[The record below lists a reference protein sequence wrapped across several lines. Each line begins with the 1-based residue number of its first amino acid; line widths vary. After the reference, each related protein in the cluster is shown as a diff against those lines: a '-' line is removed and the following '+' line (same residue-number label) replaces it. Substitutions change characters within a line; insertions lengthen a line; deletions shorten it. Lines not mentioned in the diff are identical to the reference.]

1 MFSACAGLRLL
12 RWRSLFCLEAATMEY
27 PSIMARRRK
36 KTSTA
41 VDRLLMGD
49 DGWVPKTAHSETADG
64 RKTLTVRFDV
74 PREWYKGSNTRDN
87 DRVSSRKS
95 AWLRAHAEEAW
106 LTALST
112 EWGITPIEPADD
124 SWEKTD
130 KSKLTPSEQDA
141 RDRLDSQQAIVDSL
155 GEDLDSLD
163 ARIAAAKA
171 KAAAAKRGSAE
182 YAEAMDA
189 RRALEDEA
197 KALRQRKRLESK
209 LLTRCKHRWEAVHS
223 KQESRRSSVDRKAYL
238 EAKASANLLAGKML
252 FPGKA
257 RLTIRCCVPTAHVF
271 DAPNC
276 WPTVKPLQDGGTDSC
291 ALWRDDNNEIIE
303 STTFVGGGKSDNGA
317 YVIEFIIEE
326 V

>member
-1 MFSACAGLRLL
+1 M
-12 RWRSLFCLEAATMEY
+12 AT
-27 PSIMARRRK
+27 RRKTGK
-36 KTSTA
+36 KTSPA
-41 VDRLLMGD
+41 AGRLLMGD
-49 DGWVPKTAHSETADG
+49 DGWVPRAAHSETADG

-171 KAAAAKRGSAE
+171 EAAASKRGSAA

-197 KALRQRKRLESK
+197 KGLRQRKRLESK

-238 EAKASANLLAGKML
+238 EAKAKANLLAGRML

-291 ALWRDDNNEIIE
+291 VLWRDDNNEIIE

-317 YVIEFIIEE
+317 YVIEFVIEE

>member
-1 MFSACAGLRLL
+1 M
-12 RWRSLFCLEAATMEY
+12 AT
-27 PSIMARRRK
+27 RRKTGK
-36 KTSTA
+36 KTSPA
-41 VDRLLMGD
+41 AGRLLMGD
-49 DGWVPKTAHSETADG
+49 DGWVPRAAHSETADG

-141 RDRLDSQQAIVDSL
+141 RDRLDSQQVVMDEVEASL
-155 GEDLDSLD
+155 STVEEC
-163 ARIAAAKA
+163 IAEAKTRLA
-171 KAAAAKRGSAE
+171 GLKRGSTE
-182 YAEAMDA
+182 YASVMAD
-189 RRALEDEA
+189 RRKLEDEA

-238 EAKASANLLAGKML
+238 EAKAKANLLAGRML
-252 FPGKA
+252 FPGKT

-291 ALWRDDNNEIIE
+291 VLWRDDNNEIIE

-317 YVIEFIIEE
+317 YVIEFVIEE

>member
-1 MFSACAGLRLL
+1 M
-12 RWRSLFCLEAATMEY
+12 AT
-27 PSIMARRRK
+27 RRKTGK
-36 KTSTA
+36 KTSPA
-41 VDRLLMGD
+41 AGRLLMGD
-49 DGWVPKTAHSETADG
+49 DGWVPRAAHSETVDG

-141 RDRLDSQQAIVDSL
+141 RDRLDSQQVVMDEVEASL
-155 GEDLDSLD
+155 STVEEC
-163 ARIAAAKA
+163 IAEAKTRLA
-171 KAAAAKRGSAE
+171 GLKRGSTE
-182 YAEAMDA
+182 YASVMAD
-189 RRALEDEA
+189 RRKLEDEA

-238 EAKASANLLAGKML
+238 EAKAKANLLAGRML

-291 ALWRDDNNEIIE
+291 VLWRDDNNEIIE

-317 YVIEFIIEE
+317 YVIEFVIEE

>member
-1 MFSACAGLRLL
+1 
-12 RWRSLFCLEAATMEY
+12 
-27 PSIMARRRK
+27 
-36 KTSTA
+36 
-41 VDRLLMGD
+41 MGD
-49 DGWVPKTAHSETADG
+49 DGWVPKTNHSETADG

-141 RDRLDSQQAIVDSL
+141 RDRLDSQQAVMDEVEASL
-155 GEDLDSLD
+155 STVEEC
-163 ARIAAAKA
+163 IAEAKTRLA
-171 KAAAAKRGSAE
+171 GLKRGSTE
-182 YAEAMDA
+182 YASVMAD
-189 RRALEDEA
+189 RRKLEDEA
-197 KALRQRKRLESK
+197 KGLRQRKRLESK

-238 EAKASANLLAGKML
+238 EAKAKANLLAGRML

-291 ALWRDDNNEIIE
+291 VLWRDDNNEIIE

-317 YVIEFIIEE
+317 YVIEFVIEE

>member
-1 MFSACAGLRLL
+1 
-12 RWRSLFCLEAATMEY
+12 
-27 PSIMARRRK
+27 
-36 KTSTA
+36 
-41 VDRLLMGD
+41 MGD
-49 DGWVPKTAHSETADG
+49 DGWVPRAAHSETADG

-141 RDRLDSQQAIVDSL
+141 RDRLDSQQVVMDEVEASL
-155 GEDLDSLD
+155 STVEEC
-163 ARIAAAKA
+163 IAEAKTRLA
-171 KAAAAKRGSAE
+171 GLKRGSTE
-182 YAEAMDA
+182 YASVMAD
-189 RRALEDEA
+189 RRKLEDEA

-238 EAKASANLLAGKML
+238 EAKAKANLLAGRML

-291 ALWRDDNNEIIE
+291 VLWRDDNNEIIE

-317 YVIEFIIEE
+317 YVIEFVIEE

>member
-1 MFSACAGLRLL
+1 
-12 RWRSLFCLEAATMEY
+12 
-27 PSIMARRRK
+27 
-36 KTSTA
+36 
-41 VDRLLMGD
+41 MGD
-49 DGWVPKTAHSETADG
+49 DGWVPRAAHSETVDG

-141 RDRLDSQQAIVDSL
+141 RDRLDSQQVVMDEVEASL
-155 GEDLDSLD
+155 STVEEC
-163 ARIAAAKA
+163 IAEAKTRLA
-171 KAAAAKRGSAE
+171 GLKRGSTE
-182 YAEAMDA
+182 YASVMAD
-189 RRALEDEA
+189 RRKLEDEA

-238 EAKASANLLAGKML
+238 EAKAKANLLAGRML

-291 ALWRDDNNEIIE
+291 VLWRDDNNEIIE

-317 YVIEFIIEE
+317 YVIEFVIEE

>member
-1 MFSACAGLRLL
+1 
-12 RWRSLFCLEAATMEY
+12 
-27 PSIMARRRK
+27 
-36 KTSTA
+36 
-41 VDRLLMGD
+41 MGD
-49 DGWVPKTAHSETADG
+49 DGWVPKTNHSETADG

-95 AWLRAHAEEAW
+95 AWLRARAEEAW

-141 RDRLDSQQAIVDSL
+141 RDRLDSQQVVMDEVEASL
-155 GEDLDSLD
+155 STVEEC
-163 ARIAAAKA
+163 IAEAKTRLA
-171 KAAAAKRGSAE
+171 GLKRGSTE
-182 YAEAMDA
+182 YASVMAD
-189 RRALEDEA
+189 RRKLEDEA
-197 KALRQRKRLESK
+197 KGLRQRKRLESK

-238 EAKASANLLAGKML
+238 EAKAKANLLAGRML

-291 ALWRDDNNEIIE
+291 VLWRDDNNEIIE

-317 YVIEFIIEE
+317 YVIEFVIEE

>member
-1 MFSACAGLRLL
+1 
-12 RWRSLFCLEAATMEY
+12 
-27 PSIMARRRK
+27 
-36 KTSTA
+36 
-41 VDRLLMGD
+41 MGD
-49 DGWVPKTAHSETADG
+49 DGWVPRAAHSETADG

-141 RDRLDSQQAIVDSL
+141 RDRLDSQQVVMDEVEASL
-155 GEDLDSLD
+155 STVEEC
-163 ARIAAAKA
+163 IAEAKTRLA
-171 KAAAAKRGSAE
+171 GLKRGSTE
-182 YAEAMDA
+182 YASVMAD
-189 RRALEDEA
+189 RRKLEDEA

-238 EAKASANLLAGKML
+238 EAKAKANLLAGRML
-252 FPGKA
+252 FPGKT

-291 ALWRDDNNEIIE
+291 VLWRDDNNEIIE

-317 YVIEFIIEE
+317 YVIEFVIEE

>member
-1 MFSACAGLRLL
+1 
-12 RWRSLFCLEAATMEY
+12 
-27 PSIMARRRK
+27 
-36 KTSTA
+36 
-41 VDRLLMGD
+41 MGD
-49 DGWVPKTAHSETADG
+49 DGWVPRAAHSETADG

-141 RDRLDSQQAIVDSL
+141 RDRLDSQQVVMDEVEASL
-155 GEDLDSLD
+155 STVEEC
-163 ARIAAAKA
+163 IAEAKTRLA
-171 KAAAAKRGSAE
+171 GLKRGSTE
-182 YAEAMDA
+182 YASVMAD
-189 RRALEDEA
+189 RRKLEDEA
-197 KALRQRKRLESK
+197 KGLRQRKRLESK

-238 EAKASANLLAGKML
+238 EAKAKANLLAGRML

-291 ALWRDDNNEIIE
+291 VLWRDDNNEIIE

-317 YVIEFIIEE
+317 YVIEFVIEE

>member
-1 MFSACAGLRLL
+1 M
-12 RWRSLFCLEAATMEY
+12 AT
-27 PSIMARRRK
+27 RRKTGK
-36 KTSTA
+36 KTSPA
-41 VDRLLMGD
+41 AGRLLMGD
-49 DGWVPKTAHSETADG
+49 DGWVPRAAHSETADG

-141 RDRLDSQQAIVDSL
+141 RDRLDSQQVVMDEVEASL
-155 GEDLDSLD
+155 STVEEC
-163 ARIAAAKA
+163 IAEAKTRLA
-171 KAAAAKRGSAE
+171 GLKRGSTE
-182 YAEAMDA
+182 YASVMAD
-189 RRALEDEA
+189 RRKLEDEA

-238 EAKASANLLAGKML
+238 EAKAKANLLAGRML

-291 ALWRDDNNEIIE
+291 VLWRDDNNEIIE

-317 YVIEFIIEE
+317 YVIEFVIEE

>member
-1 MFSACAGLRLL
+1 M
-12 RWRSLFCLEAATMEY
+12 AT
-27 PSIMARRRK
+27 RRKTGK
-36 KTSTA
+36 KTSPA
-41 VDRLLMGD
+41 AGRLLMGD
-49 DGWVPKTAHSETADG
+49 DGWVPRAAHSETADG

-141 RDRLDSQQAIVDSL
+141 RDRLDSQQVVMDEVEASL
-155 GEDLDSLD
+155 STVEEC
-163 ARIAAAKA
+163 IAEAKTRLA
-171 KAAAAKRGSAE
+171 GLKRGSTE
-182 YAEAMDA
+182 YASVMAD
-189 RRALEDEA
+189 RRKLEDEA
-197 KALRQRKRLESK
+197 KGLRQRKRLESK

-238 EAKASANLLAGKML
+238 EAKAKANLLAGRML

-291 ALWRDDNNEIIE
+291 VLWRDDNNEIIE

-317 YVIEFIIEE
+317 YVIEFVIEE

>member
-1 MFSACAGLRLL
+1 
-12 RWRSLFCLEAATMEY
+12 
-27 PSIMARRRK
+27 
-36 KTSTA
+36 
-41 VDRLLMGD
+41 MGD
-49 DGWVPKTAHSETADG
+49 DGWVPRAAHSETADG

-141 RDRLDSQQAIVDSL
+141 RDRLDSQQVVMDEVEASL
-155 GEDLDSLD
+155 STVEEC
-163 ARIAAAKA
+163 IAEAKTRLA
-171 KAAAAKRGSAE
+171 GLKRGSTE
-182 YAEAMDA
+182 YASVMAD
-189 RRALEDEA
+189 RRKLEDEA
-197 KALRQRKRLESK
+197 KGLRQRKRLESK

-238 EAKASANLLAGKML
+238 EAKAKANLLAGRML

-291 ALWRDDNNEIIE
+291 VLWRDDNNEIIE
-303 STTFVGGGKSDNGA
+303 STTCVGGGKSDNDA
-317 YVIEFIIEE
+317 YVIEFVIEE